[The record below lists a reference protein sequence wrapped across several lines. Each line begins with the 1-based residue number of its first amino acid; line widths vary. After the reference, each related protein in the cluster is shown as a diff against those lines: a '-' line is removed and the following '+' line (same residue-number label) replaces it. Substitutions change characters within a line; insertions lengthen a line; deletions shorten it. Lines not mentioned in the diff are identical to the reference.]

1 MKLKSKIKYAEYQ
14 NGKHVYLWCSITQ
27 EQLRSIRYILGDDLH
42 VTYFNTGPVLLDFTR
57 NTYKGRTA
65 LVALTLINE
74 GEIQ

>member
-1 MKLKSKIKYAEYQ
+1 MQNIKMVSMFIFGA
-14 NGKHVYLWCSITQ
+14 
-27 EQLRSIRYILGDDLH
+27 IRYILGDDLH